1 MGQRRQPLTVA
12 EMQNAPLPGGPHYI
26 SRPGN
31 TTYERVATTHPRHW
45 DVIDGWGQAPA
56 PQGGMMGPAAHDIM
70 VASSGKNLKSREQP
84 PVTDIFQQAQNAPQ
98 PSSLPT
104 NPAPFT
110 GSAVERQVPYN
121 MRHSTGHNAYGPI
134 MRSAQ
139 QQNTQATHRQP
150 QPALPCRQTS
160 RYKVSF
166 QTKMQEF
173 GTNESAKSQV
183 HRVHHVRHVRQESLM
198 HVWDP
203 TDAQG
208 PRPHGVF
215 RPPQLAS
222 GSLPGDNR
230 APRTQAATGRIPEES
245 TTPESPHGAERDGI
259 IPATARQPV
268 QLPPLKEHLKDV
280 WNGLDSAAR
289 SKPTGPGQG
298 CI

>member
-12 EMQNAPLPGGPHYI
+12 EMQNGPLSGDPHLT
-26 SRPGN
+26 SRPEN
-31 TTYERVATTHPRHW
+31 TTYEMVATTQPRHG
-45 DVIDGWGQAPA
+45 DVIEGWCQAPG
-56 PQGGMMGPAAHDIM
+56 PQGGMMGPAAHDM
-70 VASSGKNLKSREQP
+70 VASSGKNLKWREQH
-84 PVTDIFQQAQNAPQ
+84 PVMDIFQQAQNAPQ

-121 MRHSTGHNAYGPI
+121 VRRGTGHNAYGPI

-150 QPALPCRQTS
+150 QPALPCRQAP

-173 GTNESAKSQV
+173 GTDESAKT
-183 HRVHHVRHVRQESLM
+183 RVRHVRQESLM

-203 TDAQG
+203 TDAQD
-208 PRPHGVF
+208 PHPHGVF
-215 RPPQLAS
+215 RPPHLAS

-230 APRTQAATGRIPEES
+230 APRTQAATGRIPGG
-245 TTPESPHGAERDGI
+245 TAAPRPPHGAERDGI
-259 IPATARQPV
+259 ISDNARQPV
-268 QLPPLKEHLKDV
+268 QLPPLKEYLKDV
-280 WNGLDSAAR
+280 WN
-289 SKPTGPGQG
+289 K
-298 CI
+298 